1 MRTDKAMNPESGYP
15 EISKLEHI
23 YESNDIYV
31 FLRKEIY
38 LGEDKEY
45 KGVSLQIRD
54 TLIELFV
61 ADEYGDLN
69 ESNQLLSL
77 CLVLRELEQYQ
88 EAGDYLVWCRYNSLD
103 PSDEQ
108 VRAYHMDLRFLSRN
122 IESLLGEIDSC
133 ISNLDFELNAGA
145 VQWLRLHGA

>member
-1 MRTDKAMNPESGYP
+1 MNPESAYP
-15 EISKLEHI
+15 EIRKLEHI

-31 FLRKEIY
+31 FPRKEMY

-54 TLIELFV
+54 NLYELFV
-61 ADEYGDLN
+61 ADEYNDLD
-69 ESNQLLSL
+69 ESNQLLSF

-88 EAGDYLVWCRYNSLD
+88 EAGDYLAWCRYNSLD

-108 VRAYHMDLRFLSRN
+108 VRAYHMNLRFLWRN
-122 IESLLGEIDSC
+122 IESLLGGVDSC
-133 ISNLDFELNAGA
+133 IRNMDFELNAGA
-145 VQWLRLHGA
+145 AQWLRK